1 MRPLTWADVEAQ
13 RLGTTSASQ
22 IKDVAR
28 RMAGVLEASK
38 TPHYHCDDSWFCCR
52 MCEHPDHVYRDFS
65 ADGGSWAAGVCTCGA
80 EAHNARI
87 DEILGDSDEK

>member
-1 MRPLTWADVEAQ
+1 VRPLTWADVEAQ
-13 RLGTTSASQ
+13 QLGTTSASQ

-52 MCEHPDHVYRDFS
+52 MCEHPDH
-65 ADGGSWAAGVCTCGA
+65 GGSWAAGDCTCGA

-87 DEILGDSDEK
+87 DEILGDSGEK